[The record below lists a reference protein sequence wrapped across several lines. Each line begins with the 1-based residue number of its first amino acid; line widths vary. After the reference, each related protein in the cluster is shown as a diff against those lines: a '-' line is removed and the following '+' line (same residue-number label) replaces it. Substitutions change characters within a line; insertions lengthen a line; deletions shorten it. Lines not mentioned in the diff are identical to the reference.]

1 MEEEQDRY
9 KEIIEKDRK
18 NFLKIINLMWL
29 LYVIAEE
36 ERFLCHSKKRT
47 KNVTLN

>member
-18 NFLKIINLMWL
+18 RL
-29 LYVIAEE
+29 LFENYK
-36 ERFLCHSKKRT
+36 LCGYYMLLQRRKDFYSTVRKE
-47 KNVTLN
+47 